1 MSGLRARVR
10 RVPLAEEAY
19 VLVTTRSRMRGTRR
33 QVKAVLAGGAPVRL
47 ELGGGYVRSRNGMLN
62 LDITNEAD
70 LFWDLRFGIPF
81 PDGSV
86 TSIYASHLLEH
97 LDFGQG
103 QALLRECMRVLVP
116 GGVISVAVPDA
127 RLYLEAYLGLRQLP
141 TELALWEPAVHHST
155 AIDLANYVA
164 YMGGEHRHMF
174 DAENLQFVLR
184 EAGFRD
190 VASRGFDPSV
200 DLPERDVESI
210 YAIGIR
216 PAASRP

>member
-1 MSGLRARVR
+1 MRRLRAAVR
-10 RVPLAEEAY
+10 KFPLAEKAY
-19 VLVTTRSRMRGTRR
+19 VLVTTRSRMIKTRR
-33 QVKAVLAGGAPVRL
+33 RVKALLATGAPVRL

-70 LFWDLRFGIPF
+70 LFWDLRAGIPF
-81 PDGSV
+81 PDASV

-97 LDFGQG
+97 LDYGQG
-103 QALLRECMRVLVP
+103 QALLKECMRVLAP
-116 GGVISVAVPDA
+116 RGVISIAVPDA

-141 TELALWEPAVHHST
+141 TELALWEPAVHSST

-174 DAENLQFVLR
+174 DADHLQFVLR
-184 EAGFRD
+184 NAGFVE
-190 VASRGFDPSV
+190 VASRRFDPAL

-216 PAASRP
+216 PAELRP